1 MRKLSD
7 YVESAAAEYWQE
19 TGRSEVDPLWIAEY
33 FQDGGVLDDHPNQ
46 DLVAFQGLVQKAL
59 TLNLERA
66 EKLKR
71 LNREKAARS
80 TKPAGKA

>member
-7 YVESAAAEYWQE
+7 YVESAAAEFWQE
-19 TGRSEVDPLWIAEY
+19 TGRREIDPLWIAEY
-33 FQDGGVLDDHPNQ
+33 FQDGGVLDDYPGQ
-46 DLVAFQGLVQKAL
+46 DLVAFQALVQKAL

-66 EKLKR
+66 EKLER

-80 TKPAGKA
+80 AKPAGKA